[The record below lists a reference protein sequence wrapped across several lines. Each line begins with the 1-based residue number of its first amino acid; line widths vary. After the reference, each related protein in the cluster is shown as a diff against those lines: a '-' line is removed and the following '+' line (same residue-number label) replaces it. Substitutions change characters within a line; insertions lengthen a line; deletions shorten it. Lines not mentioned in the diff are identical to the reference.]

1 MRRLLAVAAAAT
13 AAVTLTACNAA
24 GGASDSE
31 QLSGLRIMVPN
42 SPGGGYDTTARTI
55 AKTMEEIRAA
65 STVEVFNL
73 PGAGGTVGLG
83 RTVNEQGNG
92 KLALQ
97 MGLGIVGSVYTNQ
110 SPSSLADTTPI
121 ARTVEEPEIIVVP
134 KDSEYTT
141 IDQLISDWKANPGDV
156 PVGGGSSPG
165 GPDHLAP
172 MLTAEAVGIEP
183 KDVNYIPYDGGGEL
197 LASLLGGKVAFGVSG
212 ISEYLDQIEAGE
224 LRVLAVTGKER
235 VDGVD
240 APTLQ
245 EAGIDVEFTN
255 WRGIVAPP
263 GISDADRK
271 ALIDVM
277 TKVHD
282 SPEWKDAMKQNHWGD
297 VFLTG
302 DKFGTYIEDQTA
314 EVERILKDLGLA

>member
-1 MRRLLAVAAAAT
+1 MRKLLAAAVAAT
-13 AAVTLTACNAA
+13 AAVTLTACSTA
-24 GGASDSE
+24 GGSSGGSE
-31 QLSGLRIMVPN
+31 MTGLRIMVPN

-55 AKTMEEIRAA
+55 AQTMEETGLT

-73 PGAGGTVGLG
+73 DGAGGTVGLG
-83 RTVNEQGNG
+83 RTVSERGNG
-92 KLALQ
+92 KLMMQ
-97 MGLGIVGSVYTNQ
+97 MGLGVVGSVYTYK

-134 KDSEYTT
+134 EDSKYTS
-141 IDQLISDWKANPGDV
+141 IDQLIADWKADPGAM

-172 MLTAEAVGIEP
+172 MLTAEAVGIDP
-183 KDVNYIPYDGGGEL
+183 KQVNYIPYDGGGEL
-197 LASLLGGKVAFGVSG
+197 LAAILGGKVAFGVSG

-224 LRVLAVTGKER
+224 LRVLAVTGQQR
-235 VDGVD
+235 IDGID
-240 APTLQ
+240 APTLS

-271 ALIDVM
+271 ALIDVL
-277 TKVHD
+277 TKLHD
-282 SPEWKDAMKQNHWGD
+282 TPEWQQAMKENYWTD
-297 VFLTG
+297 KFLTG
-302 DKFGTYIEDQTA
+302 EKFGEYMEQQTA
-314 EVERILKDLGLA
+314 EVERVLTELGLA